1 MTMVEVLVA
10 IHNVLRWVVLIAA
23 FAAIGMAWQGV
34 ISKRAWT
41 RGDRLRSVA
50 LVASLH
56 LQLVLGLVLYAL
68 SPVVRAGFQ
77 DMATAMGNR
86 GIRFSVVEH
95 IFLMIVAVVV
105 VQVGSVMAKKAKDD
119 AKKHKRAAIFFTV
132 GLLLVLGGIPW
143 FRPFFP
149 GL

>member
-1 MTMVEVLVA
+1 MVEVLAA

-34 ISKRAWT
+34 FSKRAWT

-56 LQLVLGLVLYAL
+56 IQLLLGLVLYAL
-68 SPVVRAGFQ
+68 SPVVRAGLQ
-77 DMATAMGNR
+77 DMSTAMSTR
-86 GIRFSVVEH
+86 GIRFFVVEH
-95 IFLMIVAVVV
+95 LFLMVLAVVV
-105 VQVGSVMAKKAKDD
+105 IQVGSIMAKKADED
-119 AKKHKRAAIFFTV
+119 AKKHKRAAIFFTL
-132 GLLLVLGGIPW
+132 GLVLVLGGIPW
-143 FRPFFP
+143 FRPLFP

>member
-1 MTMVEVLVA
+1 MVEVLVA

-34 ISKRAWT
+34 MSKRAWT

-56 LQLVLGLVLYAL
+56 TQLLLGLVLYGL

-77 DMATAMGNR
+77 DMAAAMGNR
-86 GIRFSVVEH
+86 GIRFFVVEH

-105 VQVGSVMAKKAKDD
+105 VQVGSIMAKKAQDD
-119 AKKHKRAAIFFTV
+119 AKKHKRTAIFFTV
-132 GLLLVLGGIPW
+132 GLLLILGGIPW
-143 FRPFFP
+143 FKPLFP